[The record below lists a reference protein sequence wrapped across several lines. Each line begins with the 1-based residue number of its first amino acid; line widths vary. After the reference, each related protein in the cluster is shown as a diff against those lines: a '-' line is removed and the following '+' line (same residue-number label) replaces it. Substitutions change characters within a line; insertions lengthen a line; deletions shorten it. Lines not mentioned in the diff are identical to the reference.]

1 MNHQES
7 TAAEIAQPAPE
18 TNANAPK
25 DRKRKSNRRRRS
37 GIIHLRVDPE
47 ELSKITENAT
57 GCSLTTA
64 EFLRRLG
71 QNFVPP
77 SKVDAAAVREL
88 CQVAGDLGRL
98 GGLLKL
104 WIAEKQTGSQKGVNL
119 GASVP
124 QIDEL
129 WVDIQ
134 KTYKLLK
141 TKIEGLS

>member
-1 MNHQES
+1 M
-7 TAAEIAQPAPE
+7 
-18 TNANAPK
+18 
-25 DRKRKSNRRRRS
+25 
-37 GIIHLRVDPE
+37 
-47 ELSKITENAT
+47 
-57 GCSLTTA
+57 
-64 EFLRRLG
+64 RRLG